1 MESSS
6 TLKASDSRRS
16 FGTTLHYRLDL
27 NYIGSDFYGW
37 QSQPHA
43 KTVQD
48 TLEKALSTVLRRPIR
63 ITGASR
69 TDTGVH
75 AEHQVAI
82 FRCEHPLDCRKVQR
96 SIQALVPP
104 SIGIL
109 GLSETERDFHPIR
122 DAEAKLYRYRIW
134 TGRGLNAFLRP
145 FSWHL
150 PTTALDKDRMR
161 DASSLFLG
169 RHNFQAFAATDTSA
183 KTFERQ
189 IFDIQWRE
197 SEAHLLEFYILGEG
211 FLKQMVRNL
220 VGTLVEI
227 GQGKRDK
234 DALPAMIASRDR
246 RMVGRTAPALG
257 LSLVEI
263 FYQPITVIP
272 ATFLPRDMN

>member
-6 TLKASDSRRS
+6 TSKASDN
-16 FGTTLHYRLDL
+16 TTFHYRLDL
-27 NYIGSDFYGW
+27 NYVGSDYYGW

-43 KTVQD
+43 RTVQD
-48 TLEKALSTVLRRPIR
+48 TLEKALSTVLRKKVR

-82 FRCEHPLDCRKVQR
+82 FRIDQELDCRKLQR

-109 GLSETERDFHPIR
+109 SLAPTDKDFHPIR

-134 TGRGLNAFLRP
+134 TGRGLSAFMRP
-145 FSWHL
+145 YSWHL
-150 PTTALDKDRMR
+150 PMALDSQLMR
-161 DASSLFLG
+161 DAAQLFLG

-220 VGTLVEI
+220 VGTLVEV
-227 GQGKRDK
+227 GQKKK
-234 DALPAMIASRDR
+234 DLTSIPAMIASRDR
-246 RMVGRTAPALG
+246 RTVGRTAPALG

-263 FYQPITVIP
+263 FYHPTTMVP
-272 ATFLPRDMN
+272 DDYLPRDKFGLGTRL